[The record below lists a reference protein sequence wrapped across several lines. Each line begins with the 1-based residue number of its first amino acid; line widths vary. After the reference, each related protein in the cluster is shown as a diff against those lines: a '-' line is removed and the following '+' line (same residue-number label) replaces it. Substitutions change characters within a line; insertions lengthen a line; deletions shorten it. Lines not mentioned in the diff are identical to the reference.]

1 MNEAPKQ
8 ILMAGLPESGK
19 STYLGALYYLLRKG
33 RDERLALIE
42 EPVERGYLQEL
53 EDKWL
58 RFRAFER
65 STHPGAKPV
74 ELLLGGPSD
83 GEFALSMPDVTGES
97 YSHLWE
103 DGVWSES
110 VRSFVQEAGAIIL
123 FIRPTNLKSPEL
135 IDISAE
141 PPAGGTKPTE
151 WEPEMSPTQAV
162 LCDLLE
168 SIKRERTGQPTPTA
182 VVVSA
187 WDVVQ
192 DLSVSP
198 QQWLELH
205 VPLLW
210 QWLCAQE
217 EPFEFEAFGISAQ
230 GGDVT
235 DQATREGLA
244 GSADPLE
251 RILNGPGAHGLIDP
265 LLWLLDQ

>member
-1 MNEAPKQ
+1 MSDTPKQ
-8 ILMAGLPESGK
+8 VLMVGLPESGK

-33 RDERLALIE
+33 RDERLTLVE
-42 EPVERGYLQEL
+42 EPAERGYLQEL

-74 ELLLGGPSD
+74 ELLLGSPSD
-83 GEFALSMPDVTGES
+83 GRFTLSMPDVTGES

-103 DGVWSES
+103 DGVWSEP
-110 VRSFVQEAGAIIL
+110 VRSFAQEAEAIIL
-123 FIRPTNLKSPEL
+123 FVRPNNLKQPEL
-135 IDISAE
+135 IDVSAG
-141 PPAGGTKPTE
+141 PSSGDTKWIE
-151 WEPEMSPTQAV
+151 WEPEMAPTQAV

-168 SIKRERTGQPTPTA
+168 SIKRERGGSPARTA

-187 WDVVQ
+187 WDVVR
-192 DLSVSP
+192 DLGVSP
-198 QQWLELH
+198 QQWLELQ

-210 QWLCAQE
+210 QWLDAQE

-244 GSADPLE
+244 ENADPLE
-251 RILNGPGAHGLIDP
+251 RILRGPGAHDLIDP
-265 LLWLLDQ
+265 LLWLLDR